1 MSNYKVPTIAGHVF
15 AVVSLLC
22 CLAFWMGLILFFLF
36 PKVVLLP
43 NPTGFQAFKIMAVVL
58 VFAVVATIL
67 RSKLWRF
74 ALPISA
80 ATFLLVWY
88 AMVT

>member
-1 MSNYKVPTIAGHVF
+1 MSNYKVQTVAGHAF
-15 AVVSLLC
+15 AAASLLC
-22 CLAFWMGLILFFLF
+22 CLTFWIGVILILLF

-43 NPTGFQAFKIMAVVL
+43 NVTGFQAFKIMAVVL